1 MNSCP
6 RTIFDQS
13 LSVPSNCKYEKM
25 HIFDNCNYDYA
36 VKLINHITKRTYNDE
51 QMWSKLASLLYIP
64 EGSIKLECYDR
75 DNNVQQCLLVD
86 NVCHVIMNNNL
97 TIQKQCTNHSA
108 PLDVSYFKTEENPP
122 VSHHPKYNTI
132 TYVCNKPLCKMHLVV
147 VFQITNAIKK
157 LHNYL
162 NYFKDFAANLKKQ
175 TGEELPINYN
185 VQMQDDLNYTRGL
198 VAISPH
204 IDKRVPPGTI
214 FSTPEVL
221 ESINAE
227 KVFEEEIQVYGPLRY
242 GVAVPFTEA
251 NGQQVFYITAIR
263 SSSKLATTT
272 RFAIGQFIGYIHHF
286 YTLLPKNKE
295 NVLTYFV
302 KSSST
307 LEWVRTL
314 TTVKDEND
322 NYATGTTLTNAAVIK
337 KGKRGKTFE
346 GVVTLFGRNY
356 SAVYKPFFL
365 FHAKVLLFSTT
376 LTK

>member
-1 MNSCP
+1 
-6 RTIFDQS
+6 
-13 LSVPSNCKYEKM
+13 
-25 HIFDNCNYDYA
+25 
-36 VKLINHITKRTYNDE
+36 
-51 QMWSKLASLLYIP
+51 
-64 EGSIKLECYDR
+64 
-75 DNNVQQCLLVD
+75 
-86 NVCHVIMNNNL
+86 
-97 TIQKQCTNHSA
+97 
-108 PLDVSYFKTEENPP
+108 
-122 VSHHPKYNTI
+122 
-132 TYVCNKPLCKMHLVV
+132 HLVV

-322 NYATGTTLTNAAVIK
+322 NYATGTTL
-337 KGKRGKTFE
+337 
-346 GVVTLFGRNY
+346 
-356 SAVYKPFFL
+356 
-365 FHAKVLLFSTT
+365 
-376 LTK
+376 